1 MGRSILAVLAGF
13 LAWSILWVVSN
24 IVIAGA
30 FPEAFAEDGSTQS
43 VGLLALLL
51 FDSAAFSILSG
62 WLTGVVAK
70 VKQVAHGIAL
80 GVALLAVGIA
90 VQAGYWDVLPIWY
103 HLIFLALL
111 LPMATLGGRLA
122 VR

>member
-51 FDSAAFSILSG
+51 FDSAAFSLLCG

-70 VKQVAHGIAL
+70 AKQVAHGVAL
-80 GVALLAVGIA
+80 GVALLVVGIA

-103 HLIFLALL
+103 HLIFLVLL